1 MTLWNDTTKLWVAGF
16 IQQLFGTSE
25 RTAYA
30 WVGLRDR
37 WRHIQAERRTMTR
50 ELWLQVCRQFDWTCL
65 RCGVR
70 NFRNQ
75 EWGKPKIEVDHVVS
89 LFHWGLSVLSNL
101 QTLCANCNRWK
112 GVKDI
117 DYRI

>member
-65 RCGVR
+65 RWWRSQLSQSGMGQAEDR
-70 NFRNQ
+70 SRSRRQ
-75 EWGKPKIEVDHVVS
+75 SLPLGVVS
-89 LFHWGLSVLSNL
+89 
-101 QTLCANCNRWK
+101 T
-112 GVKDI
+112 VKLTDAVCQL
-117 DYRI
+117 